1 MPFRPCPSLVT
12 ALLARAALCGMLA
25 LPPYA
30 AAAALGEATVRSALG
45 QRLEADID
53 LASLTAAESESLAV
67 RLAPANAFAEAGL
80 DYPALLRSL
89 RFSIERRGDRSVV
102 HVSSELPVNEPF
114 LTLLVELNANG
125 TRMIRQYALLLDPP
139 AVQTPS
145 DTAAI
150 VPPQPAPAPVPAE
163 PAATAAQPSADQ
175 SPAAVTAK
183 AATSSPSSRVVRR
196 GETLRS
202 IAATVQ
208 PQDVRLEQVLVALQN
223 ANPDAFVDRNV
234 HRLKSGSV
242 LTVPDADAMRAVDP
256 GAARRVLR
264 VQTADFIR
272 YQRRLA
278 ERAAAVTAPASA
290 TANSPDTGADAGN
303 RSSSG
308 KVGVQ
313 VAEPKTAPTAQDR
326 LTLAAPG
333 KGEAA
338 GTAANGSDA
347 LDKIASE
354 KALAE
359 ANARIAALEKNI
371 GQMQDL
377 LKLQNQR
384 LAEAQQR
391 AQAQPVPE
399 PKKEAA
405 QAQPAPKAKETAKAP
420 ATQPAKPAAPAR
432 AASNE
437 REAATLLDDPRV
449 IGGAAGALLL
459 PLLAWVALRAR
470 RRHGGKQPVERREPE
485 VVPTLMVEADGE
497 PRGQSELRPDAP
509 PASMLDTPGVDAVAE
524 ADVYI
529 AYGRDEQAEEILVDA
544 LRAHPERNALRLKL
558 LEIYAARKDVPKFGV
573 LASELRLRTGGQGAD
588 WEQAA
593 RLGQMLD
600 PGNPLYRSPS
610 GVAPAAQA
618 KAADY
623 RPAKGDSPVADFEL
637 KLEGLLDEQRKEKAT
652 PSRPAADADNT
663 IEFQLAGIR
672 SEPPAANDQAL
683 NTKLE
688 LALACQEIGDKE
700 GARELLTEVATARD
714 PALAQRAQSLL
725 KQLA

>member
-1 MPFRPCPSLVT
+1 MPFRPSPSLLA
-12 ALLARAALCGMLA
+12 ALLARAALCGALA
-25 LPPYA
+25 LPTFA
-30 AAAALGEATVRSALG
+30 GAAALGEAMVRSALG

-53 LASLTAAESESLAV
+53 LATLTAAEAESLVV
-67 RLAPANAFAEAGL
+67 RLAPATAFAEAGL

-89 RFSIERRGDRSVV
+89 RFSIERRADRQVV
-102 HVSSELPVNEPF
+102 RVSSELPVNEPF
-114 LTLLVELNANG
+114 LTLLVELSANG

-150 VPPQPAPAPVPAE
+150 VPPQPALVPAE
-163 PAATAAQPSADQ
+163 PAATAAPPSADR
-175 SPAAVTAK
+175 ARAEDMAK
-183 AATSSPSSRVVRR
+183 GATPSPSSRIVRR

-202 IAATVQ
+202 IAETLQ

-223 ANPDAFVDRNV
+223 ANPSAFVDRNV

-242 LTVPDADAMRAVDP
+242 LTVPDADAMRAVDA

-278 ERAAAVTAPASA
+278 ERAASAAAPASSA
-290 TANSPDTGADAGN
+290 ADAPDGTADAGN

-313 VAEPKTAPTAQDR
+313 VAEPQAAPAAQDR

-333 KGEAA
+333 KGEAG
-338 GTAANGSDA
+338 GTAASSADA

-359 ANARIAALEKNI
+359 ANARIEALEKNI
-371 GQMQDL
+371 SQMQAL
-377 LKLQNQR
+377 LQLQNQR
-384 LAEAQQR
+384 LADAQQR
-391 AQAQPVPE
+391 AQAQATPL
-399 PKKEAA
+399 AA
-405 QAQPAPKAKETAKAP
+405 AP
-420 ATQPAKPAAPAR
+420 AEPPAKPVAPAKPATPAH
-432 AASNE
+432 AASDD
-437 REAATLLDDPRV
+437 RQAAALLGDPWV
-449 IGGAAGALLL
+449 LGGAAGAALL
-459 PLLAWVALRAR
+459 PLLAWLALSLR
-470 RRHGGKQPVERREPE
+470 RRRAGKQPAKRREPE
-485 VVPTLMVEADGE
+485 VVPTLMVETDGE
-497 PRGQSELRPDAP
+497 PRGHSEFP
-509 PASMLDTPGVDAVAE
+509 PNVPPVGQADTTGIDAVAE

-529 AYGRDEQAEEILVDA
+529 AYGRDEQAEEILLDA
-544 LRAHPERNALRLKL
+544 LRAHPGRNALRLKL
-558 LEIYAARKDVPKFGV
+558 LEIHAARKDVPKFGV
-573 LASELRLRTGGQGAD
+573 LASELRLRTGGQGPE

-593 RLGQMLD
+593 QLGQLLD
-600 PGNPLYRSPS
+600 PGNPLYRSPA
-610 GVAPAAQA
+610 GMEPATPA
-618 KAADY
+618 KAES
-623 RPAKGDSPVADFEL
+623 RPQKSDSPVADFEL
-637 KLEGLLDEQRKEKAT
+637 KLEGLLDEQRKEKEA
-652 PSRPAADADNT
+652 PPRPPADADNT

-700 GARELLTEVATARD
+700 GARELLNEVATARD
-714 PALAQRAQSLL
+714 PALAQRAQFLL

>member
-25 LPPYA
+25 FPPFA
-30 AAAALGEATVRSALG
+30 AAAALGDATVRSALG
-45 QRLEADID
+45 QRLEADIE
-53 LASLTAAESESLAV
+53 LASLTAAEAESLAV
-67 RLAPANAFAEAGL
+67 RLAPATAFAEAGL

-102 HVSSELPVNEPF
+102 HVSSDLPVNEPF

-150 VPPQPAPAPVPAE
+150 VPPQPAPVPVP
-163 PAATAAQPSADQ
+163 PAAAATTANPSADGA
-175 SPAAVTAK
+175 PAADAAK
-183 AATSSPSSRVVRR
+183 AAAPSPSTRVVRR
-196 GETLRS
+196 GDTLRS

-223 ANPDAFVDRNV
+223 ANPDAFIDRNI

-242 LTVPDADAMRAVDP
+242 LTVPDADAMRSVDA
-256 GAARRVLR
+256 GEARRVLR

-278 ERAAAVTAPASA
+278 ERAAPAAAVASSAPGASDA
-290 TANSPDTGADAGN
+290 AADAGN

-313 VAEPKTAPTAQDR
+313 VAEPQAAPASQDR

-338 GTAANGSDA
+338 GTAANSSDA

-371 GQMQDL
+371 GEMQDL

-391 AQAQPVPE
+391 VQAQPSL
-399 PKKEAA
+399 
-405 QAQPAPKAKETAKAP
+405 PATAPAP
-420 ATQPAKPAAPAR
+420 ATPPAAAKTAPPAKPPATAH

-437 REAATLLDDPRV
+437 HEAAALLDDPRV

-459 PLLAWVALRAR
+459 PLLAWGVLRAR
-470 RRHGGKQPVERREPE
+470 RRRGDNAPVERREPE
-485 VVPTLMVEADGE
+485 VVPTLMVEADGDS
-497 PRGQSELRPDAP
+497 RGVRHSELPPNLPAAGQPD
-509 PASMLDTPGVDAVAE
+509 TTGVDAVAE

-529 AYGRDEQAEEILVDA
+529 AYGRDEQAEEILLDA
-544 LRAHPERNALRLKL
+544 LRDHPERNALRLKL
-558 LEIYAARKDVPKFGV
+558 LEIHAARKDVPKFGV
-573 LASELRLRTGGQGAD
+573 LASELRLRTGGQGAE

-593 RLGQMLD
+593 QLGQILD

-610 GVAPAAQA
+610 GVAAAAPA
-618 KAADY
+618 KAAES
-623 RPAKGDSPVADFEL
+623 RPAKSDSPVADFEL
-637 KLEGLLDEQRKEKAT
+637 KLEGLLDEQRKEKAA
-652 PSRPAADADNT
+652 PPRPAADADNT

-700 GARELLTEVATARD
+700 GARELLNEVATARD